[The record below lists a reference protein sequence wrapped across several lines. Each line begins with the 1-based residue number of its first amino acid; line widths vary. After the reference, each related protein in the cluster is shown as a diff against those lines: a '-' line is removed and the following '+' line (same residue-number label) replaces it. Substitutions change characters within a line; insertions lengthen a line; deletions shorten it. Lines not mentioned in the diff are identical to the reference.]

1 MIGKIT
7 SSNQDT
13 VMVKVRPETG
23 DSFETHNGTV
33 FTNYQLID
41 KAGQA
46 FHTDGWITRLKI
58 KLGATPE
65 NSEATVTIY
74 DSAQKIKAF
83 CQGDFMITA
92 GGSQV
97 LHLAFDPLPPGAYY
111 WELRVSKGSIAVSVC
126 TDSTLGGAYKEGA
139 STTDWDIESKL
150 MLATDEPVE
159 RAVAFVGDEIDG
171 GVTTIRNGS
180 SLGRLQTGVVEA
192 NISREDDALVN
203 GGKILTGSWYVEAE
217 D

>member
-13 VMVKVRPETG
+13 VVVKVRPETG
-23 DSFETHNGTV
+23 GSFETHNGTV

-46 FHTDGWITRLKI
+46 VHTDSWVTRLKI
-58 KLGATPE
+58 KLGTTPE
-65 NSEATVTIY
+65 NSEATVIIY
-74 DSAQKIKAF
+74 DSAQKFKTF
-83 CQGDFMITA
+83 CRGDFMITA
-92 GGSQV
+92 GGVQI
-97 LHLAFDPLPPGAYY
+97 LHLAFDPLPPGDYY

-139 STTDWDIESKL
+139 STTEWDIESKL

-159 RAVAFVGDEIDG
+159 RAVAIVGDEIDG
-171 GVTTIRNGS
+171 GVTTIRDGS
-180 SLGRLQTGVVEA
+180 SLGAFKTGATDTQV
-192 NISREDDALVN
+192 SREQDALVN
-203 GGKILTGSWYVEAE
+203 GGKILTGSWYTFME